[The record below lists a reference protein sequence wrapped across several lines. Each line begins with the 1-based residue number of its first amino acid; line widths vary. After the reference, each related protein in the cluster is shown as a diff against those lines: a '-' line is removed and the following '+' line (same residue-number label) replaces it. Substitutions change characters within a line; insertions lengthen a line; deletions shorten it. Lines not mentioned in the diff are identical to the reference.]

1 MAKKKA
7 AKKVAKKM
15 ALARAAEATAI
26 DPVAEANNLANLFN
40 DLSQAVD
47 AFRLNFRPPLQ
58 QEEMSRL
65 KDEAQALQDRAHHF
79 TAEAIGATLQTI
91 QPQLADITA
100 VTTKAKKQLQNLN
113 NVSKAINIATS
124 ALALGVAIAAGDPAT
139 IASAA
144 QALATLVL

>member
-7 AKKVAKKM
+7 AKKVAKKTTLAM
-15 ALARAAEATAI
+15 AEEANAI

-47 AFRLNFRPPLQ
+47 TFRLSFNPPLPQ
-58 QEEMSRL
+58 DEMSRL

-91 QPQLADITA
+91 QPQLANIKT

-124 ALALGVAIAAGDPAT
+124 ALGLGVAIAAGDPAT
-139 IASAA
+139 IAAAA
-144 QALATLVL
+144 QALANLLL